1 MLTLAGYSEFHD
13 AAENKWTGNPW
24 KNKMI
29 IKHNGNIHKIC
40 RITGNQHNFLE
51 IILSEIYK
59 PIKINILNIKKE
71 EGIINISPEEVSF
84 YVTKGV
90 NLIYDKYKLKF
101 FISEISFCQ
110 SDSQPSNIY
119 AFLTF
124 HLLED
129 IIKNENKVEIHY
141 IENIKTGEKT
151 DFKFKD

>member
-1 MLTLAGYSEFHD
+1 MLVIANFTMQQRINGQEILG
-13 AAENKWTGNPW
+13 

-29 IKHNGNIHKIC
+29 IKHNGNVHKIC
-40 RITGNQHNFLE
+40 RMTGNKHNFLE
-51 IILSEIYK
+51 IILSDIYK

-71 EGIINISPEEVSF
+71 EGVINISPEEVSF

-129 IIKNENKVEIHY
+129 IIKNEN
-141 IENIKTGEKT
+141 
-151 DFKFKD
+151 FKSPSKSNYT